1 MIVISDLP
9 EVVIPGNTIAL
20 YADDCKTSR
29 VIICPSNCY
38 LFQCAIC
45 NMHRKTKFV
54 VFGRHMLLDVLFLSK
69 VLNKYIG
76 IDISRYIQFYTD
88 SDRYHFKK
96 RDELTL
102 KRTFVR
108 TTTFKRSFFK

>member
-9 EVVIPGNTIAL
+9 EVVIPGNTIAF

-38 LFQCAIC
+38 LFQYAIC
-45 NMHRKTKFV
+45 TEKLNLLSLEDTCF
-54 VFGRHMLLDVLFLSK
+54 LLDVLFLSK
-69 VLNKYIG
+69 VLNRYIG
-76 IDISRYIQFYTD
+76 IDISTYIQFYTD
-88 SDRYHFKK
+88 SDRYHFRR

-108 TTTFKRSFFK
+108 TTTFKRIFFK

>member
-38 LFQCAIC
+38 LFQYAIC
-45 NMHRKTKFV
+45 TEKLNLLSLEDTCF
-54 VFGRHMLLDVLFLSK
+54 LLDVLFLSK
-69 VLNKYIG
+69 VLNRYIG
-76 IDISRYIQFYTD
+76 IDI
-88 SDRYHFKK
+88 
-96 RDELTL
+96 
-102 KRTFVR
+102 
-108 TTTFKRSFFK
+108 